1 MDVATSLAIETAV
14 KHVVEKIKRGKRLT
28 AEDILILQLGTI
40 TGELRAIRVEAA
52 EREKAVREEIVQLR
66 GEVSQLRGEVA
77 QLRGDVY
84 TKIDEFRKEVN
95 TRFDNVYAEMSRRFD
110 ATDAKIDELRKEMNA
125 RFDALHAEINR
136 RFDELYRL
144 LTTTL
149 AQKRQES

>member
-1 MDVATSLAIETAV
+1 MDVAASLAIETAV
-14 KHVVEKIKRGKRLT
+14 KHVAEKIKRGKRLT

-66 GEVSQLRGEVA
+66 GEVSQLRG
-77 QLRGDVY
+77 DVY
-84 TKIDEFRKEVN
+84 TKIDEFRKE
-95 TRFDNVYAEMSRRFD
+95 
-110 ATDAKIDELRKEMNA
+110 TDAKIDNVYARLDAKIEELRKEMNA
-125 RFDALHAEINR
+125 RFDALYAEISR

-149 AQKRQES
+149 AQKRES